1 MADSIRLSVRALV
14 AFSHFPPDI
23 MPLSPKLLEE
33 GRVAHL
39 ARQIQSGA
47 QREVPLVWQ
56 GQSQGLDFTLT
67 GRMDIYDAASQPP
80 LIEEIKLSS
89 DEPPHTPM
97 PEHLFQALCYGYMLG
112 QRDGVPVFHIRVSYV
127 SLRGLIVASFDGQY
141 TFEKLE
147 EAFFALLAPFAA
159 WQKKLLKHIGRRDK
173 SLRTLPFPYDAFRP
187 GQHEMAAQVYTAITR
202 RRRLFATM
210 PTGTGKS
217 SAVLYPALKA
227 MGQGL
232 SGQIVCLTA
241 RGTARRAMEE
251 ETRRMRACGL
261 KAKVLSLYAKE
272 KLCPLAEMRCDAAW
286 CPRAKGHF
294 LRQRAGLQDALRAA
308 VWDEGTVL
316 KLAERH
322 RLCPFEFSLALS
334 EIADVLICDYNY
346 FFDPRLRI
354 KRLFEQSGRATV
366 LLDEAHNLPDRARE
380 MLSGSLNGAQLGSL
394 RREAGKILTRKS
406 RLYRRVGHVMAIL
419 RAMEPGVDKL
429 PTEMEPALEALLDAL
444 GQSPGFPVG
453 SALIRDLLGFL
464 DALRRQLAAPE
475 DYRLLC
481 QAQGKERALRL
492 VCLNITPHLARATVK
507 LSGFVCYSA
516 TLSPLRA
523 MRDLLGGGEEDACF
537 ELPSPFPQEHLLV
550 VQLPVDTR
558 FIARERSL
566 VPVAQAIRYMA
577 QGREGKYIA
586 FFPSYAY
593 MQRVAE
599 LLTDLPLH
607 VQQGGMDERER
618 GEYLARF
625 TADSRPLLALAVLGG
640 VFSEGI
646 DLPGLALIGVCVV
659 GVGLPQVNEEREAI
673 RQRAAAQGLAG
684 FDVAYRHPG
693 MHKVLQAAGRL
704 IRSQGDRGV
713 LLLCDERFSQSAY
726 RSLLPPHYHPLPLNT
741 LEEIPG
747 RLQEFWSAA
756 QKIDVKDNDMNEGSE
771 HPD

>member
-1 MADSIRLSVRALV
+1 MESIRLSVRALV

-23 MPLSPKLLEE
+23 MPISLNLMEE

-39 ARQIQSGA
+39 ACQLRSGA
-47 QREVPLVWQ
+47 QSEVPLIWQ
-56 GQSQGLDFTLT
+56 GGMQGLDFVIT
-67 GRMDIYDAASQPP
+67 GRMDLYDAHSQPP
-80 LIEEIKLSS
+80 LIEEIKLNS
-89 DEPPHTPM
+89 DEPPLASL
-97 PEHLFQALCYGYMLG
+97 PEHFYQALCYGYILG
-112 QRDGVPVFHIRVSYV
+112 QRDGIPAFLIRVSYV
-127 SLRGLIVASFDGQY
+127 NLRGFIVASFEEQC

-147 EAFFALLAPFAA
+147 EAFFSLLTPLAA
-159 WQKKLLKHIGRRDK
+159 WQKKLARHEERRDK
-173 SLRTLPFPYDAFRP
+173 SLQSLSFPYSAFRP
-187 GQHEMAAQVYTAITR
+187 GQREMAAQVYTAITR
-202 RRRLFATM
+202 RRRLYATM

-251 ETRRMRACGL
+251 EAARMRALGL

-272 KLCPLAEMRCDAAW
+272 KLCPMPEMRCDAAW

-294 LRQRAGLQDALRAA
+294 LRQQAGLQSAMRAA

-316 KLAERH
+316 RLADRH
-322 RLCPFEFSLALS
+322 QLCPFEFSLALS

-354 KRLFEQSGRATV
+354 KRLFEQPSRATV

-380 MLSGSLNGAQLGSL
+380 MLSGSLNGAQLSSM
-394 RREAGKILTRKS
+394 RREAGSILTRKS
-406 RLYRRVGHVMAIL
+406 RLYRRAGQVLAAL
-419 RAMEPGVDKL
+419 RAMEPGSASL
-429 PTEMEPALEALLDAL
+429 PPELEPALDALLDAL
-444 GQSPGFPVG
+444 GQSPGFPVS
-453 SALIRDLLGFL
+453 SAMIRDLLGFL
-464 DALRRQLAAPE
+464 DAMKRQLAAPE
-475 DYRLLC
+475 DYQLLC
-481 QAQGKERALRL
+481 QSQGKERALRL
-492 VCLNITPHLARATVK
+492 ICLNITPHLARATSK
-507 LSGFVCYSA
+507 LRGYVCYSA
-516 TLSPLRA
+516 TLSPLQA

-550 VQLPVDTR
+550 LQLPVDTR
-558 FIARERSL
+558 FTARDRSL
-566 VPVAQAIRYMA
+566 VPVAQVIRYMA

-618 GEYLARF
+618 QDYLARF

-673 RQRAAAQGLAG
+673 RQRATAQGMAG
-684 FDVAYRHPG
+684 FDIAYRHPG

-704 IRSQGDRGV
+704 IRSEEDRGV

-726 RSLLPPHYHPLPLNT
+726 RNLLPPHYHPLALGG
-741 LEEIPG
+741 LEEIPP
-747 RLQEFWSAA
+747 RLQEFWGGV
-756 QKIDVKDNDMNEGSE
+756 QKTCDTDRYADERSE
-771 HPD
+771 YPD